1 MVFLM
6 KTLAIAIV
14 TSQADRCFTISQ
26 VLRSFPFN
34 DDETEWADKL
44 PYVELAINAN
54 VNGSTQK
61 PAFELLYG
69 ENVALPIEKALG
81 TSD

>member
-1 MVFLM
+1 MH
-6 KTLAIAIV
+6 
-14 TSQADRCFTISQ
+14 CTISQ
-26 VLRSFPFN
+26 VLRSLLFN
-34 DDETEWADKL
+34 GDKTEWADKL

-54 VNGSTQK
+54 VNASTQK

-69 ENVALPIEKALG
+69 ESIALPINKALG

>member
-1 MVFLM
+1 MERM
-6 KTLAIAIV
+6 HH
-14 TSQADRCFTISQ
+14 TISQ
-26 VLRSFPFN
+26 VLRSPLYN
-34 DDETEWADKL
+34 GDETKWADKL

-54 VNGSTQK
+54 VNASTQK

-69 ENVALPIEKALG
+69 ENVALLIDKALG